1 MAPNDSGVPFV
12 VEEVLR
18 LNELAF
24 IFVRALEPRRTW
36 TLSEQS
42 TLGGFPLHVRSVKP
56 EPHDLRGTNRTDV
69 FLLQLRR
76 PEDRQFFRTGDQVFL
91 EG

>member
-1 MAPNDSGVPFV
+1 MAPNESGVPFI

-24 IFVRALEPRRTW
+24 IFVRALEPGLPW
-36 TLSEQS
+36 TLSEGS
-42 TLGGFPLHVRSVKP
+42 TLGGFPIHVRSATP
-56 EPHDLRGTNRTDV
+56 QPHDLRGTNRQDV

-76 PEDRQFFRTGDQVFL
+76 AEDRQFFRTGDQVLL

>member
-1 MAPNDSGVPFV
+1 MAPSNSGVPFI

-24 IFVRALEPRRTW
+24 IFVRALEPTRTW
-36 TLSEQS
+36 TLSDQS
-42 TLGGFPLHVRSVKP
+42 TLGGFRLQVKTP
-56 EPHDLRGTNRTDV
+56 TPDPHDLRGTGRTNV
-69 FLLQLRR
+69 FLFQLRSAQ
-76 PEDRQFFRTGDQVFL
+76 DRHWFRTGDTVLL